1 MARSCSRWSRP
12 MPKRWRASCRTTS
25 GPGRCGASSYPGS
38 SVATFRFSRATAAG
52 FSPQPPTSLVPGQLE
67 RQPPGAGTVARPT
80 TGGPPPATR
89 QLAYLATEI
98 HPGRRSVTG
107 FTGWRRWTRSSGG
120 LRWPA
125 FPERRTRARRATE
138 AGGRPTSVRRP
149 RPHHGLVIQI
159 AIAAALGCARQ
170 EAWVAPDPAVTFAA
184 HRAGDRLVLDRLP
197 SGARRSGGCACA
209 WSRPRAP
216 SMTASCPAPSAT
228 PSPPRPRSRSTARSR
243 GFKGIRPA
251 RAEPLAGVCRGQ
263 PDPPPAA
270 RPGRRAAPRAAPRGA
285 PPMRER
291 RVCPRPRRG
300 VLGPGMTGER
310 RGELEQMIGEVAAS
324 YGAGRLIDSLSSA
337 HLPNKRQ
344 VIEALH
350 HLKAVMYLGYYATG
364 PPGVS

>member
-80 TGGPPPATR
+80 TGGPPPSTR

-98 HPGRRSVTG
+98 HPGPAERHRIHRVAAVDAVL
-107 FTGWRRWTRSSGG
+107 RG

-184 HRAGDRLVLDRLP
+184 HRAGDRLDRK
-197 SGARRSGGCACA
+197 
-209 WSRPRAP
+209 
-216 SMTASCPAPSAT
+216 
-228 PSPPRPRSRSTARSR
+228 ST
-243 GFKGIRPA
+243 
-251 RAEPLAGVCRGQ
+251 
-263 PDPPPAA
+263 
-270 RPGRRAAPRAAPRGA
+270 
-285 PPMRER
+285 
-291 RVCPRPRRG
+291 
-300 VLGPGMTGER
+300 
-310 RGELEQMIGEVAAS
+310 
-324 YGAGRLIDSLSSA
+324 RLNSS
-337 HLPNKRQ
+337 HR
-344 VIEALH
+344 
-350 HLKAVMYLGYYATG
+350 
-364 PPGVS
+364 